1 MKNIVKAMAY
11 YGLGSV
17 ASVVGMCGGA
27 WLWGEVLEP
36 KAKELKDKYQKKVSK
51 KNEELD

>member
-1 MKNIVKAMAY
+1 MKDIVKAMAY

-27 WLWGEVLEP
+27 WLWSEVLEP
-36 KAKELKDKYQKKVSK
+36 KAKELKEKHQQKVSK
-51 KNEELD
+51 TDEELD